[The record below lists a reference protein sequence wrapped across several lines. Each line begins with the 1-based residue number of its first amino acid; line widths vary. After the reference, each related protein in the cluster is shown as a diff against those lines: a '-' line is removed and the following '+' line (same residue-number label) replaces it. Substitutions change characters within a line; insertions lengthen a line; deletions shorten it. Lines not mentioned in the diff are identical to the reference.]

1 MSNLSQDIKW
11 RVLVIMLLLMVTGV
25 VIWFKAFQ
33 VYSVQGEALLQKM
46 EDAYYS
52 YRPVEASRGNI
63 YADDNSLLAT
73 SLPYYEAY
81 WDLSVVDR
89 DTFYVYLDRLSAQM
103 STHINR
109 DMTQG
114 ALREKYRLAQSKK
127 DRYLLVAKDI
137 SYPQLLKMQTFPIF
151 KKGKFKG
158 GLIVKEQN
166 KRLMPFRMLAARTI
180 GKYEVVDRP
189 VVKGANEIKKDT
201 NAVGI
206 EGNFNSYLAG
216 EDRMMLM
223 QRLVDNTWIPVDDI
237 SDLEPNTGKDVV
249 TTLDVNIQDAAENA
263 LYKTLKQYNAR
274 SGCAVVMEVKTGAIK
289 AIANLGKMQSG
300 DYWESYNFAL
310 AEATEPGSTFKA
322 ASMLAMLD
330 DGMVTN
336 LTDTVELNYGKAK
349 FYDAN
354 LEDANDHG
362 LNKASIKDLFKVS
375 SNVGMAKL
383 IDRNYNRTGKK
394 QQFIDKLK
402 SFRLDQQTGVQ
413 LSGEGM
419 PFIKS
424 ANAADFS
431 GISPLWMGIGYELQI
446 TPLQLLAFY
455 NAVANDGRYMQPFL
469 VKEIREYGKTIK
481 TFKPIVLERQIASTE
496 AIGMLKELL
505 VAVVKEGS
513 AKHINSSL
521 YQIAGKTGTAI
532 TNFRKFTSGRESKKY
547 QASFV
552 GFFPAENPVYS
563 CIVVMQDPETGIYG
577 GTVAA
582 PVFREIADRAYAL
595 RFDAQK
601 PLGQQLGKTPIKTEK
616 LPAFTAGF
624 YDEILYLTRQT
635 QLPFQRSTATGG
647 WCSLW
652 ANNDTLR
659 LETRPVQ
666 KGIVPSV
673 IGMGLRDALYLLE
686 QQGLKVKVQGVGKVK
701 SQSIR
706 PGQSTKNN
714 RHIYLLLN

>member
-1 MSNLSQDIKW
+1 
-11 RVLVIMLLLMVTGV
+11 
-25 VIWFKAFQ
+25 
-33 VYSVQGEALLQKM
+33 
-46 EDAYYS
+46 
-52 YRPVEASRGNI
+52 
-63 YADDNSLLAT
+63 
-73 SLPYYEAY
+73 
-81 WDLSVVDR
+81 
-89 DTFYVYLDRLSAQM
+89 
-103 STHINR
+103 
-109 DMTQG
+109 
-114 ALREKYRLAQSKK
+114 
-127 DRYLLVAKDI
+127 
-137 SYPQLLKMQTFPIF
+137 
-151 KKGKFKG
+151 
-158 GLIVKEQN
+158 
-166 KRLMPFRMLAARTI
+166 
-180 GKYEVVDRP
+180 
-189 VVKGANEIKKDT
+189 
-201 NAVGI
+201 
-206 EGNFNSYLAG
+206 
-216 EDRMMLM
+216 
-223 QRLVDNTWIPVDDI
+223 
-237 SDLEPNTGKDVV
+237 
-249 TTLDVNIQDAAENA
+249 
-263 LYKTLKQYNAR
+263 
-274 SGCAVVMEVKTGAIK
+274 
-289 AIANLGKMQSG
+289 
-300 DYWESYNFAL
+300 
-310 AEATEPGSTFKA
+310 
-322 ASMLAMLD
+322 
-330 DGMVTN
+330 
-336 LTDTVELNYGKAK
+336 
-349 FYDAN
+349 
-354 LEDANDHG
+354 
-362 LNKASIKDLFKVS
+362 
-375 SNVGMAKL
+375 
-383 IDRNYNRTGKK
+383 
-394 QQFIDKLK
+394 
-402 SFRLDQQTGVQ
+402 
-413 LSGEGM
+413 M

-431 GISPLWMGIGYELQI
+431 GITPLWMGIGYELQI

-469 VKEIREYGKTIK
+469 VKEIKEYGKTIK
-481 TFKPIVLERQIASTE
+481 TFKPIVLERRIASPE
-496 AIGMLKELL
+496 AISLLKELL
-505 VAVVKEGS
+505 VAVVKEGT

-532 TNFRKFTSGRESKKY
+532 TNFRKFTSGRENKKY

-601 PLGQQLGKTPIKTEK
+601 PLGQQLGNTPIKTEK

-706 PGQSTKNN
+706 PGQSTKSN
-714 RHIYLLLN
+714 RHIYLILN